1 MRSEATTVEQYLA
14 ELPADR
20 RETIET
26 VRSVILENL
35 PDGYVESMNWG
46 MIAYE
51 VPLETYPDTYN
62 KQPLAFAALAS
73 QKNHMA
79 VYLAGIYISDD
90 ARDEFEKAYRATGKR
105 FDVGKSCVRFRKLE
119 DLPLDLIGET
129 IASVPVDRLIAR
141 VEESADSGRR
151 KAMEVEAVWSAVF
164 GTAGLQWR
172 SPRRVHAHHPLPLA
186 VVESPDRVDPHDVPE
201 QTQPSPD
208 GRSHAHRVRDTEPLG
223 GIP

>member
-1 MRSEATTVEQYLA
+1 MRSEATTVEAYLA

-20 RETIET
+20 REAIAA
-26 VRSVILENL
+26 VRAVILENL

-79 VYLAGIYISDD
+79 VYLTGIYISDA

-119 DLPLDLIGET
+119 DLPLELIGET
-129 IASVPVDRLIAR
+129 IASVPVERLIAR
-141 VEESADSGRR
+141 VEESGGSAR
-151 KAMEVEAVWSAVF
+151 KAKAK
-164 GTAGLQWR
+164 R
-172 SPRRVHAHHPLPLA
+172 
-186 VVESPDRVDPHDVPE
+186 
-201 QTQPSPD
+201 
-208 GRSHAHRVRDTEPLG
+208 
-223 GIP
+223 